1 MTFCIACRL
10 TKAVLS
16 VAKALSRT
24 RAVNMHSVRSVAH
37 LSADTAGSGVKIR
50 L

>member
-1 MTFCIACRL
+1 MTFSIACRL

-16 VAKALSRT
+16 IAKSLSKT
-24 RAVNMHSVRSVAH
+24 RAVNMHSVRSIAH
-37 LSADTAGSGVKIR
+37 LSADTAGPGVEIR